1 MSLHLS
7 KFLYFSLCLLVM
19 TGCSSQHFLVKKAH
33 MEAADQCLLAQQDR
47 HTQTDEQQR
56 QLAETLELL
65 RQTLELQREGD
76 SVLREFMRTATAD
89 LDQEKSDRACDPGQ
103 GSVPLTS
110 ASLDKAV
117 VGATEKVLLTDLGII
132 LPARMDTGAN
142 TSSVDAR
149 NIESFERN
157 GEDWVRFDIY
167 DPDLD
172 QLVEL
177 ERPRSRKVLITQ
189 SNSEEP
195 ERRPVIEMRITL
207 GSMTQVAEFTLA
219 NRNHLEQPLLIG
231 RNVLRDLML
240 VDVAKDN
247 VTEPNPPKASDNGR
261 EEDE

>member
-1 MSLHLS
+1 MSRHLS
-7 KFLYFSLCLLVM
+7 KIISSSLCLLLM
-19 TGCSSQHFLVKKAH
+19 AGCSSQHFLVKKAD
-33 MEAADQCLLAQQDR
+33 MEAADQCLLAQQSR
-47 HTQTDEQQR
+47 QTQANEQRQ

-76 SVLREFMRTATAD
+76 AALREFMRTATAD
-89 LDQEKSDRACDPGQ
+89 LDRESGERSCSPGAM
-103 GSVPLTS
+103 PLTS
-110 ASLDKAV
+110 ASLDKVV
-117 VGATEKVLLTDLGII
+117 VGATEKVLLTDLGIT
-132 LPARMDTGAN
+132 LPARVDTGAN

-149 NIESFERN
+149 NIEIFERN

-195 ERRPVIEMRITL
+195 ERRPVIEMRITM
-207 GSMTQVAEFTLA
+207 GRMTQVAEFTLA
-219 NRNHLEQPLLIG
+219 NRSHLEQPLLIG

-240 VDVAKDN
+240 VDVAQDN
-247 VTEPNPPKASDNGR
+247 VTEPNPPKSSDNGR